1 MKGKGCIA
9 LGEGNPAKS
18 SHTGRVEG
26 GLSFSHSWFGY
37 TLWTL
42 PALWPQPSHPA
53 HSDAMVRRA
62 KVLPGPTGMGE
73 AWGEAQGRGIPFLA
87 SQSVCSLVKATGGRG
102 GTGRGKGTL
111 QVFCFYK
118 WELSNS
124 TFSRL
129 SSSILG
135 TPGGFNRAHREDESH
150 DSHSCLWCL

>member
-1 MKGKGCIA
+1 MYC
-9 LGEGNPAKS
+9 
-18 SHTGRVEG
+18 TGRRE
-26 GLSFSHSWFGY
+26 SSQK
-37 TLWTL
+37 
-42 PALWPQPSHPA
+42 QPHRESG
-53 HSDAMVRRA
+53 RRA
-62 KVLPGPTGMGE
+62 QLFPQLVWVYTVDSACPLASALTPCTFRCNGAQSKSLTRAHGDGGGMGGGTG
-73 AWGEAQGRGIPFLA
+73 AGYPLSSFT
-87 SQSVCSLVKATGGRG
+87 VCSLVKATGGRG